1 LSGEFILINKAKQ
14 EQEKASEGKIGK
26 SHAHKKEK
34 KYCEGAEKATRGGGK
49 HFLLVACAFFSFTL
63 VQSPRLLLL
72 KALADAGRA
81 SSGARL
87 HLLDS
92 EER

>member
-34 KYCEGAEKATRGGGK
+34 KYCEGAEKSDSRGRK
-49 HFLLVACAFFSFTL
+49 TFSSRRLRFFLLYIGSI
-63 VQSPRLLLL
+63 
-72 KALADAGRA
+72 
-81 SSGARL
+81 SSAAAAESTRRCREGV
-87 HLLDS
+87 
-92 EER
+92 